1 MVRAGVNTVNSI
13 TYDIEN
19 SAKNSLADQLTE
31 VAIKNASKKAQLTL
45 NELDMKIVSI
55 KSVYP
60 EQMYQNSLEYA
71 LNVKVGYVIAEKWNN
86 EIFIEYQFT
95 K

>member
-71 LNVKVGYVIAEKWNN
+71 LNVKVGYVIAEK
-86 EIFIEYQFT
+86 
-95 K
+95 